1 MIENKTIIYEAILTV
16 VTNVLKCLELSACS
30 CLTSIS
36 SSCVAFSLITSSLTP
51 VSSVLLVEASTSIPS
66 SIAVKTGQSIH
77 TVTPA

>member
-30 CLTSIS
+30 LTSIS